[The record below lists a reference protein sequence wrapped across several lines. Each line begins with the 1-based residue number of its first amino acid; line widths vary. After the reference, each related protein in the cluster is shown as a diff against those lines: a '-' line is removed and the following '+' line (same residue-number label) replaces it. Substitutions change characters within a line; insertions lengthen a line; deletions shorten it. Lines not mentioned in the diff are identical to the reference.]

1 MLIQWLPAIAGVG
14 VLALAYGPRV
24 YHRIRRR
31 LGYRK
36 KSQIRRIKA
45 ARRVLG
51 RLTQIE
57 HFPQKLAYLRKIDPF
72 TFEELVLEAFAR
84 RGCPIRRNRRYTGD
98 GGIDGQVMIRGYLY
112 LIQAKRYRWWISAK
126 HVQDFSAL
134 VARRDCRGVFVHTG
148 RTGGL
153 SRSAANAAPNV
164 SIISGKRLMRLLEP
178 VTKASE
184 TLDRSDNH
192 DWENTMKSARR

>member
-1 MLIQWLPAIAGVG
+1 MMQWLPVIAGVG
-14 VLALAYGPRV
+14 VLMLAYGPLT

-36 KSQIRRIKA
+36 KSQVRREKA
-45 ARRVLG
+45 ARRVLK

-126 HVQDFSAL
+126 HVQEFSAL

-164 SIISGKRLMRLLEP
+164 SIISGERLMRLLEP
-178 VTKASE
+178 VTGADK
-184 TLDRSDNH
+184 TSDMSDAQDLQN
-192 DWENTMKSARR
+192 AQ